1 MKYTSHSKEN
11 QDLFILAVT
20 NSKRN
25 GTYFEVGSNH
35 PIAGNN
41 TYLLEKEFGWTGV
54 SMDIVENFVK
64 RFNIVRKNPCLC
76 VDATQ
81 TDLTSVMLEYG
92 LGPHINY
99 LQLDIDPHF
108 NTFKALHNIDF
119 DRVSFSVITYEHDAY
134 DGGTE
139 ERTLS
144 REFLKSKGYTLVI
157 SDVCHRLNG
166 KDLDFEDWYVNE
178 QYMTST
184 NWKKF
189 HGEKTIMNTQEMS
202 DNTRSLLE
210 EMI

>member
-1 MKYTSHSKEN
+1 MKYTSHSREN

-25 GTYFEVGSNH
+25 GTYFEVGSNS
-35 PIAGNN
+35 PTKGNN

-54 SMDIVENFVK
+54 SMDIVERFVK
-64 RFNIVRKNPCLC
+64 DFNAVRKNPCLC

-81 TDLTSVMLEYG
+81 TDLTCTMLEHG
-92 LGPHINY
+92 LGPHIDY

-119 DRVSFSVITYEHDAY
+119 DQVSFSVITYEHDAY
-134 DGGTE
+134 QGGAK

-157 SDVCHRLNG
+157 SDVCHRKNGRDLN
-166 KDLDFEDWYVNE
+166 FEDWYVNE

-189 HGEKTIMNTQEMS
+189 SGEKTIMNTPEMS
-202 DNTRSLLE
+202 DNVRSMLE